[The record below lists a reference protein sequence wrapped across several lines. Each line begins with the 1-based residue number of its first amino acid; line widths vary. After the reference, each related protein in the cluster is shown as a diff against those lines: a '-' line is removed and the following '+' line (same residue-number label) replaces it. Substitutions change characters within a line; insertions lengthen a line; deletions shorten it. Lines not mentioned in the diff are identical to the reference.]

1 MAPGTTTTTSKIQA
15 GSWIGPYDE
24 GLNGVNQ
31 PANVAF
37 VQMLWVSLGLLAAI
51 MISIQ
56 LTLSWARHR
65 RIKILAGPASSESS
79 QEAWARPSFP
89 WIPKMKQHFL
99 YAPLFALRRARSL
112 PLFGTLPTRSQAVFL
127 LFYVAS
133 NIAYM
138 FAVNFGNQNTYAL
151 LAEIRGRTG
160 TLAVANMVPLVLL
173 IGRHNPVTALMRLK
187 YDDCIMLHRWI
198 GDTLLS
204 RPSRHLNKKKNT
216 RLTRHFPQVAS
227 SSSRPFFTVSR
238 GPSFT

>member
-1 MAPGTTTTTSKIQA
+1 MAPQEDTTDTNNSKVQA
-15 GSWIGPYDE
+15 DSWIGPYDE

-37 VQMLWVSLGLLAAI
+37 VQMLWISLGLLAAI
-51 MISIQ
+51 MIAIQ

-65 RIKILAGPASSESS
+65 RIKFLAGDTASSESS

-89 WIPKMKQHFL
+89 WIPKVKQHFL
-99 YAPLFALRRARSL
+99 YAPLFALRRARRL
-112 PLFGTLPTRSQAVFL
+112 PLFGTLPTRSQAAFL

-138 FAVNFGNQNTYAL
+138 FAVNFGNKNTYAL

-160 TLAVANMVPLVLL
+160 TLAVANMLPLVLL

-198 GDTLLS
+198 GRSLLS
-204 RPSRHLNKKKNT
+204 RVPR
-216 RLTRHFPQVAS
+216 
-227 SSSRPFFTVSR
+227 
-238 GPSFT
+238 